1 MFREMNLKLMWI
13 RKTYNLKISIIKK
26 DCTITVKE
34 TVKDFFLFN
43 LSFFT
48 YVCAAAAV
56 FSAALIMV
64 NGSNYY
70 ISAIKCLVNYTFPEG
85 LCTFKNHICF
95 GQKPPF
101 WTDPLTICLQTE
113 GKNQLRHMP
122 CGMTL
127 TDKDSKAV
135 FIASLDQ
142 VSKNLHE
149 ISNPKLFDTD
159 DFLKYKKKLFKI
171 PLYESQMFVTSHL
184 DRSFAKLI
192 KSLEYNI
199 NYTLDERQLF
209 RKEYSNLKANVFLM
223 HQDLAFIDCS
233 DSFQK
238 KKHKYNY
245 GFQQLLRNKNITSEQ
260 YRLNYFK
267 DQINTINTQNPRLVK
282 IDSKISELKTVLGR
296 KPRELELPTT
306 AEIRRIME

>member
-1 MFREMNLKLMWI
+1 
-13 RKTYNLKISIIKK
+13 
-26 DCTITVKE
+26 
-34 TVKDFFLFN
+34 
-43 LSFFT
+43 
-48 YVCAAAAV
+48 
-56 FSAALIMV
+56 
-64 NGSNYY
+64 
-70 ISAIKCLVNYTFPEG
+70 
-85 LCTFKNHICF
+85 
-95 GQKPPF
+95 
-101 WTDPLTICLQTE
+101 
-113 GKNQLRHMP
+113 MP

-149 ISNPKLFDTD
+149 ITNPKLFDTA
-159 DFLKYKKKLFKI
+159 DFLKYKKRFFKI
-171 PLYESQMFVTSHL
+171 PLYESKMFVMSHL

-192 KSLEYNI
+192 KSPEYNI

-238 KKHKYNY
+238 KKHGYDCE
-245 GFQQLLRNKNITSEQ
+245 FQQLLRNKNITLEQ
-260 YRLNYFK
+260 YRLNHFK
-267 DQINTINTQNPRLVK
+267 YQINKTINTNDPRLVK
-282 IDSKISELKTVLGR
+282 IDSKISELKTYLGR
-296 KPRELELPTT
+296 KPIKLELPTT